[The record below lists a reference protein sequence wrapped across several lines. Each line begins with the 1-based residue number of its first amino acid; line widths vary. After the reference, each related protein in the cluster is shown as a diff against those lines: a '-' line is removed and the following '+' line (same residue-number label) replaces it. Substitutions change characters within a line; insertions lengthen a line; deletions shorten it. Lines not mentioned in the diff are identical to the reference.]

1 MLKSVAVEP
10 DAMDTAMAGNLERKK
25 VRWSELSPRQQTAIV
40 LGGIAELVMTTI
52 ALADLA
58 RRPAR
63 QLRGS
68 KLMWLV
74 TFVVQPVGPILYLLV
89 GRRPAT
95 VR

>member
-1 MLKSVAVEP
+1 
-10 DAMDTAMAGNLERKK
+10 MDTATARNLERKK
-25 VRWSELSPRQQTAIV
+25 VRWSDLSPRQQTAIV

-58 RRPAR
+58 RRPAK

-68 KLMWLV
+68 KLVWLV

-89 GRRPAT
+89 GRRPAA
-95 VR
+95 R

>member
-1 MLKSVAVEP
+1 
-10 DAMDTAMAGNLERKK
+10 MDTAMVGDLGHRK
-25 VRWSELSPRQQTAIV
+25 VRWSDLSPRQQTAIV
-40 LGGIAELVMTTI
+40 LGGIAEVVMTSI

-63 QLRGS
+63 QLRGP

-89 GRRPAT
+89 GRRPAA
-95 VR
+95 R

>member
-1 MLKSVAVEP
+1 M
-10 DAMDTAMAGNLERKK
+10 
-25 VRWSELSPRQQTAIV
+25 
-40 LGGIAELVMTTI
+40 LGGIAELVMTSI

-89 GRRPAT
+89 GRRPAA
-95 VR
+95 R